1 MGAPVRGLPLPV
13 VGEFGIPVEGF
24 FVVSL
29 LPMCCFVFGSLA
41 LFVVSMSS
49 GAAMAI
55 GAAMAPVSAARRHPT
70 IL

>member
-1 MGAPVRGLPLPV
+1 MGAPMGGLPLPV
-13 VGEFGIPVEGF
+13 VGEFGIPVAGF
-24 FVVSL
+24 FDISL
-29 LPMCCFVFGSLA
+29 LPMCFVFGSLA
-41 LFVVSMSS
+41 LFVMSMSS